1 MGKGIPRRARTDNC
15 APEAL
20 ARIRTK
26 EYDGGRTG
34 HVHVIYRSAAP
45 WQQGNNNNNRVTMHR
60 GDRQGSYRSIINDQV
75 HAECVRLLFVLS
87 ERAMI
92 GSAAGSSLIV
102 AVLWSAAPRPLLLA
116 WVAMMTLVSGL
127 SYVLLLAYRK
137 ARPRPAQTRR
147 WEDLYAGQAVL
158 FGLAWGMLVWLLFP
172 TGEPAH
178 QVMLIVTLC
187 TVGLLATGTLITSR
201 RAYLAF
207 LAAAVGPA
215 AIRMAAFSPVPLA
228 AAGGGMI
235 IYLLFLLGVHDS
247 LHRLIRSSIARRIG
261 SDAIAQE
268 QQVIFDSA
276 AEAIGFFRPHYLVK
290 CNRQW
295 CELFGCTMEEAL
307 GKPAWTWYPSYDDWQ
322 DLARACRATLAA
334 GGVFRRVVQLR
345 RKNGELFPAEIHG
358 KAVDPHNLDQG
369 VVWMGYDISER
380 IRTEAELRAS
390 ERRFRD
396 LVSLSTDWYWEIDR
410 EFRFSRISGGAF
422 EEHGHPVHKVLGKR
436 RWELEYIRGVTPEQ
450 WRAHRE
456 TLEAH
461 LPFRDFCYRVVTD
474 QGEERWFSV
483 SGNPAYDE
491 NGDFAGYHGVG
502 SDITERLLIA
512 EQFRHLAHHDSL
524 TGVPNRRLLADRLEQ
539 AIARARREGNR
550 VVVMLLDLDDF
561 KIINDTH
568 GHSVGDEVLMTVA
581 HRLRASV
588 RESDTVAR
596 FGGDEF
602 VVLLPNTHQ
611 AADAVT
617 VAEKILEALR
627 EPVRAG
633 EAYYQLGVSIGIAVF
648 PDHADDA
655 ERLLQ
660 NADIAMYQAKRRGG
674 RAFHFSGAAIE
685 AGGQRSTTRVRR

>member
-1 MGKGIPRRARTDNC
+1 
-15 APEAL
+15 
-20 ARIRTK
+20 
-26 EYDGGRTG
+26 
-34 HVHVIYRSAAP
+34 
-45 WQQGNNNNNRVTMHR
+45 MHR
-60 GDRQGSYRSIINDQV
+60 GDRRGSYRSSINDQV
-75 HAECVRLLFVLS
+75 RAECVRLLFALS
-87 ERAMI
+87 GRAMI
-92 GSAAGSSLIV
+92 GFAAGTGLV
-102 AVLWSAAPRPLLLA
+102 AAVLWPAAPRQPLLA
-116 WVAMMTLVSGL
+116 WVAMMALMSGL
-127 SYVLLLAYRK
+127 GCALFLAYRK
-137 ARPRPAQTRR
+137 ARPRPAQAKR
-147 WEDLYAGQAVL
+147 WENLCAGQAAL

-172 TGEPAH
+172 SGEPVH
-178 QVMLIVTLC
+178 QVVLIVSLC

-207 LAAAVGPA
+207 LAAAVVPA
-215 AIRMAAFSPVPLA
+215 AIHVAAFAPALPA
-228 AAGGGMI
+228 AAGSGML

-261 SDAIAQE
+261 SDAIARE
-268 QQVIFDSA
+268 QQVIFDSS

-295 CELFGCTMEEAL
+295 CELFGYTMEEAL
-307 GKPAWTWYPSYDDWQ
+307 GQPAWIWYPSYDEWQ

-334 GGVFRRVVQLR
+334 GGVFRRIVHLR
-345 RKNGELFPAEIHG
+345 RKSGELFPAEIHG

-369 VVWMGYDISER
+369 AVWMGNDISER
-380 IRTEAELRAS
+380 MRTEAELRAS
-390 ERRFRD
+390 ERRFRN

-410 EFRFSRISGGAF
+410 EFRFSRISGEAF
-422 EEHGHPVHKVLGKR
+422 EEHGHPVHEVLGKR
-436 RWELEYIRGVTPEQ
+436 RWELEYIHGVTPEQ

-461 LPFRDFCYRVVTD
+461 LPFRDFCYRIVTD
-474 QGEERWFSV
+474 QGEERWFSI

-491 NGDFAGYHGVG
+491 NGDFVGYHGVG
-502 SDITERLLIA
+502 SDITERVLIA

-524 TGVPNRRLLADRLEQ
+524 TGLPNRRLFADRLEQ

-550 VVVMLLDLDDF
+550 IIVMLLDLDDF

-602 VVLLPNTHQ
+602 VVLLPNAHQ
-611 AADAVT
+611 AGDAAT
-617 VAEKILEALR
+617 VAEKILDALR

-633 EAYYQLGVSIGIAVF
+633 EAHYELGVSIGIAVF
-648 PDHADDA
+648 PDHAEDP

-660 NADIAMYQAKRRGG
+660 DADIAMYEAKRRGG

-685 AGGQRSTTRVRR
+685 PGGERSTTRLIR